1 MGAGRPRFELLLEDL
16 GGEVPAAI
24 RLRGALKRLR
34 RSFGF
39 RCLGVAEVPAP
50 AEDSAPAEA
59 PDARQVPAG
68 KPSIRRRL
76 F

>member
-16 GGEVPAAI
+16 GGEVPLAI
-24 RLRGALKRLR
+24 RLRSALKRLS

-39 RCLGVAEVPAP
+39 KCLRVAEVPTA
-50 AEDSAPAEA
+50 AEDLVPAEA
-59 PDARQVPAG
+59 PDARQSPEG
-68 KPSIRRRL
+68 KPIRRRQ